1 MFSVVFPG
9 QGSQKIAM
17 AKDLFQSFNLVKN
30 IFSDADKILDLSIS
44 KIIFEGPQEQLNLT
58 ENAQPAIFLVSYSI
72 FKLAKEEYGFEFNN
86 AQFAAGHSLGEY
98 SALCCFDIL
107 NFEEVLVALKKR
119 GQFMQQAVP
128 NKQGGM
134 MAVLGSD
141 LKVIEDILK
150 ENIKKYECFI
160 ANDNSPQQVVVSG
173 LKSNLNKFSED
184 LNKYK
189 IKNLDLNVSAP
200 FHCILMKKATELMSD
215 VINNLKIN
223 KISKPIIHN
232 YSAKPSSSEKDVKNM
247 LISQIEGK
255 VRWVESVKYMIN
267 NGTNNFIEIGPGKVL
282 SSLIKRID
290 KNVNIKSINNIVD
303 IKEINLN
310 G

>member
-17 AKDLFQSFNLVKN
+17 AKELFQNFNLVKN

-72 FKLAKEEYGFEFNN
+72 FKLAKEEYGFEFDN

-141 LKVIEDILK
+141 LRVIEGILM

-173 LKSNLNKFSED
+173 LKSNLDKFSED
-184 LNKYK
+184 LNKHK
-189 IKNLDLNVSAP
+189 IKSLDLNVSAP
-200 FHCILMKKATELMSD
+200 FHCVLMKKATEHMSE

-232 YSAKPSSSEKDVKNM
+232 YNAKPSSSEKDIKNM

-267 NGTNNFIEIGPGKVL
+267 NGTNNFVEIGPGKVL
-282 SSLIKRID
+282 SGLIKRID
-290 KNVNIKSINNIVD
+290 KKVKIKSINNIID

-310 G
+310 E

>member
-128 NKQGGM
+128 NKKGGM

-141 LKVIEDILK
+141 LKVIEDILN

-173 LKSNLNKFSED
+173 LKSNLDKFSED
-184 LNKYK
+184 L
-189 IKNLDLNVSAP
+189 L
-200 FHCILMKKATELMSD
+200 
-215 VINNLKIN
+215 
-223 KISKPIIHN
+223 
-232 YSAKPSSSEKDVKNM
+232 
-247 LISQIEGK
+247 
-255 VRWVESVKYMIN
+255 
-267 NGTNNFIEIGPGKVL
+267 
-282 SSLIKRID
+282 
-290 KNVNIKSINNIVD
+290 
-303 IKEINLN
+303 
-310 G
+310 